1 MHKDGNADENNK
13 NIPIGDQF
21 KVDDFAL
28 RALVHPIN
36 KAAKEE
42 EEVEDNENDDYV
54 GYDNFDEL
62 QQESIKLSER
72 LQKQIIDDS
81 EVRYPYLLPSATY
94 NQQLDNTSSLSSSTA
109 MDYDFRE
116 EKSYLRR
123 ATAEAVLKALLEPI
137 SDYSTSQSLTGVIPE
152 NSIRNSIDMNSK
164 VVKSYVSKMNQQQ
177 QQQQDNDVLKNMNI
191 VTSTDTD
198 HRNINGK
205 QSGNDSNEYDNEVV
219 DGLANI
225 DDISRSTVD
234 GSSIDMDV
242 NAYIDDSHVRDD
254 QIDDMI
260 VSSQFNDRIVDD
272 KSPLGNS
279 DHSYDHHHHHYSL
292 PSPELL
298 MHSGYEDHVYDD
310 EVEPSSQYSKRRIA
324 RHVSNTT
331 GGEEE
336 DEDEEG
342 YDIPTITY
350 DGENFHIQDNIFNR
364 QKQYIS
370 VNDEYNNTA
379 TTTTS
384 TATIG
389 GCDDYNHDNI
399 NVDSSSSLLENEMKY
414 LSPSNNQYYE
424 DDYLL
429 SIDSNNLEHHHYHN
443 PQHPLPYHGNNND
456 LYNNEQQQFDYEE
469 DL

>member
-1 MHKDGNADENNK
+1 LHKDGNLDDNSK

-28 RALVHPIN
+28 RALVHPMN

-42 EEVEDNENDDYV
+42 EEVEENDDDNI

-81 EVRYPYLLPSATY
+81 EVRYPYLLPTTTC
-94 NQQLDNTSSLSSSTA
+94 NQQLDNTSLSLSSSSSTA

-137 SDYSTSQSLTGVIPE
+137 SDYTTSQSSTGEIPE

-177 QQQQDNDVLKNMNI
+177 QQQQQQQNNDVLENI
-191 VTSTDTD
+191 NTVPSTDTD
-198 HRNINGK
+198 HDV
-205 QSGNDSNEYDNEVV
+205 NDSNDYDNEVV

-225 DDISRSTVD
+225 GDISRSAVD
-234 GSSIDMDV
+234 GSSDDMDV
-242 NAYIDDSHVRDD
+242 DAYIDDDSHVGDD
-254 QIDDMI
+254 QIDDLI

-272 KSPLGNS
+272 KSPLGNT
-279 DHSYDHHHHHYSL
+279 DHHHHLYSL

-324 RHVSNTT
+324 RHVSNTS

-336 DEDEEG
+336 EEDEEG

-364 QKQYIS
+364 PKQYVIVS
-370 VNDEYNNTA
+370 DEYNNTA
-379 TTTTS
+379 AAAATTTTS
-384 TATIG
+384 TFD
-389 GCDDYNHDNI
+389 GCDDNNHDNI
-399 NVDSSSSLLENEMKY
+399 NVDSPSSIENELNY

-429 SIDSNNLEHHHYHN
+429 SIDSKHHHYH
-443 PQHPLPYHGNNND
+443 HPPPNHGNNND
-456 LYNNEQQQFDYEE
+456 IDNNEQQQFDYEE